1 MPGRMRSA
9 DLLRYAFDQVDE
21 NLRAALD
28 GLDPDDLARRPGPG
42 ANTVAW
48 LAWHLLRVQDDH
60 VAEVAGRPQ
69 VWTDEGWADR
79 FGLPFDTAATGYG
92 FDAEQVA
99 AVHVPSTDLLLGYAA
114 AVHARTAEFLAG
126 LGDEDLDRVVD
137 ERYDPPVTLGV
148 RLVSVLSDDLQ
159 HVGQAAYVR
168 GLLGA

>member
-1 MPGRMRSA
+1 MRSA

-21 NLRAALD
+21 TLRSALH
-28 GLDPDDLARRPGPG
+28 GLEPDDLAHRPGPG

-79 FGLPFDTAATGYG
+79 FALPFDTAATGYG

-99 AVHVPSTDLLLGYAA
+99 AVRVPATDLLLGYAA
-114 AVHARTAEFLAG
+114 AVHARTAEFLAD
-126 LGDEDLDRVVD
+126 LTDDDLDRVVD

-159 HVGQAAYVR
+159 HVGQAAYAR
-168 GLLGA
+168 GLLGGP